1 VTRLPSD
8 SPPDAL
14 GEFKVRVSS
23 RPAHGPCPS
32 HAIRITLVQ
41 HAVTNT
47 GGLTQSEE
55 NVVTGGTRLSGPHWR
70 RVVAALANDDART
83 AYAQIVLGAKLL
95 DVVADLND
103 KRRNRAI
110 SVLLGS
116 GLVERNAANEL
127 EPSEAIFREL
137 LTQQPR
143 RQAQAGL
150 ARFMRLGR
158 IERYPANMAERREL
172 LAWIV
177 RETIEPGEHLTEKQV
192 NERLLSYTDDV
203 VMLRRYMIDFRQAPP
218 TPGRKKDRHPGHG
231 FLVATPV
238 LGVADGLATSYWR
251 HPCRR
256 EHGKGGL
263 PCCRPGK
270 PTEKMGRE
278 EEVGAAIGGL
288 VHNAR
293 KIRPETGAS

>member
-41 HAVTNT
+41 HAVTST

-83 AYAQIVLGAKLL
+83 AYAQIVLGAKFP

-103 KRRNRAI
+103 QRRNRAVA
-110 SVLLGS
+110 VLLGS

-127 EPSEAIFREL
+127 EASEAIFRDL

-143 RQAQAGL
+143 RQAQTGL

-203 VMLRRYMIDFRQAPP
+203 VMLRRYMIDFRLLER
-218 TPGRKKDRHPGHG
+218 T
-231 FLVATPV
+231 
-238 LGVADGLATSYWR
+238 TSGSSYS
-251 HPCRR
+251 
-256 EHGKGGL
+256 
-263 PCCRPGK
+263 
-270 PTEKMGRE
+270 
-278 EEVGAAIGGL
+278 
-288 VHNAR
+288 
-293 KIRPETGAS
+293 RPEER